1 MVRELMKKGCRIL
14 SVAMQKMWV
23 SIAGMGL
30 MAIAVLAIYLSR
42 YKLKGILKYLLATIA
57 YVSMFIAAIIMVII
71 IVSGPTNG

>member
-1 MVRELMKKGCRIL
+1 MVKEWVKKGCLLL
-14 SVAMQKMWV
+14 SLAMQKMWV

-57 YVSMFIAAIIMVII
+57 YVSMFIAAIIMFII